1 MNSSIIVSF
10 QISLES
16 LLFNAQGGN
25 LKYMLQHW
33 IRRMKYS
40 SSYVL
45 RTCFWIETF
54 VEIGVTLFLRFI
66 VLTEVVLS
74 CSPVRASNT
83 VVGYLQMFNL
93 DVSPQ
98 VHLPCCFEITQI
110 TRISCILVYS
120 QKMDFEGAKI
130 RENFFTL
137 AAVELHPLLTNQDML
152 LQSARPGCFVTTRVT
167 H

>member
-1 MNSSIIVSF
+1 MTIQRALIFTRLEMNSSIIVSF

-25 LKYMLQHW
+25 LKYMLQHC
-33 IRRMKYS
+33 IRRKKYS

-74 CSPVRASNT
+74 CSLVRASNA
-83 VVGYLQMFNL
+83 VIGYLQMFYL
-93 DVSPQ
+93 DVSSQ
-98 VHLPCCFEITQI
+98 VHLPCCFEITQL
-110 TRISCILVYS
+110 TRISCVLMYS
-120 QKMDFEGAKI
+120 KIMDFECAEI

-137 AAVELHPLLTNQDML
+137 AAIDRHPLLT
-152 LQSARPGCFVTTRVT
+152 